1 MNCEIC
7 GAFEE
12 NLLRT
17 DVEGAILNLCR
28 DCSKYGRVVET
39 TAVSSGSNL
48 NERDEPQ
55 LKSNYAEIIS
65 DELRKNNLS
74 IAELADNLKCSPKDL
89 KKVALGEIQPSDIL
103 VKKLEKF
110 FKISLYEADYV
121 SDSNFIRHTNS
132 LSFGDVVDIKRKK

>member
-65 DELRKNNLS
+65 DEPFKNRRRRCN
-74 IAELADNLKCSPKDL
+74 
-89 KKVALGEIQPSDIL
+89 
-103 VKKLEKF
+103 
-110 FKISLYEADYV
+110 
-121 SDSNFIRHTNS
+121 T
-132 LSFGDVVDIKRKK
+132 